1 MTHHERRLRRAAERL
16 IGSTEYSTLRD
27 LTIRLDGVALGLR
40 LARHNIGSA
49 DDRICGERMIR
60 HARRLRDH
68 AERTSWRRMTGR
80 AA

>member
-1 MTHHERRLRRAAERL
+1 MTHHERRLRRAIGALLPGYERA
-16 IGSTEYSTLRD
+16 D
-27 LTIRLDGVALGLR
+27 LLHLAIRLDGVALGLQ
-40 LARHNIGSA
+40 LSRHNIGAA

-60 HARRLRDH
+60 HARRLEGH

>member
-1 MTHHERRLRRAAERL
+1 MTHHEARLRRAVRALLPGYEKGEL
-16 IGSTEYSTLRD
+16 QHIA
-27 LTIRLDGVALGLR
+27 IRLDGVAMGLQ

-68 AERTSWRRMTGR
+68 AERLMWATITGR
-80 AA
+80 AT

>member
-16 IGSTEYSTLRD
+16 VGLTEYSTLRD
-27 LTIRLDGVALGLR
+27 LTIRLDGVALGLQ
-40 LARHNIGSA
+40 LARHNIGA
-49 DDRICGERMIR
+49 VDDRICGERMIR

-68 AERTSWRRMTGR
+68 AERLMWTTMTGR